1 MGFSPGVD
9 GWDAV
14 RGGMPRMG
22 EDSASRRTLTEGTI
36 WAVGTVWCLLD
47 AGAGRRILVRM
58 KSKHLTL
65 SERTAYRGLEDV
77 VGCKWSAAVVGA
89 LQRGITRPG
98 QLERY
103 IPGISTKILNE
114 RLRKLLAYGL
124 ATRADHSATSLH
136 VEYRLTHTGAKLAGV
151 IEQLHTLQTEH
162 SATLGASEAEPEK
175 RVLRPSRNG
184 LRRGQP

>member
-1 MGFSPGVD
+1 
-9 GWDAV
+9 
-14 RGGMPRMG
+14 
-22 EDSASRRTLTEGTI
+22 
-36 WAVGTVWCLLD
+36 
-47 AGAGRRILVRM
+47 M

-114 RLRKLLAYGL
+114 RLRKLLDYRL
-124 ATRADHSATSLH
+124 ITRAEIAGKVPRTEYALTTTGTKLNAIIESIRDLDEEHGTSA
-136 VEYRLTHTGAKLAGV
+136 
-151 IEQLHTLQTEH
+151 
-162 SATLGASEAEPEK
+162 
-175 RVLRPSRNG
+175 RP
-184 LRRGQP
+184 